1 LTVCAGEDGPVDVGR
16 KEFFASVVDAFLED
30 ERASESGEFKYF
42 GVAENLT
49 SPF

>member
-1 LTVCAGEDGPVDVGR
+1 LTVGAGEDGAVDVGR
-16 KEFFASVVDAFLED
+16 KEFFASVVDALLED
-30 ERASESGEFKYF
+30 ERAGETREFEYF